1 MKITVL
7 IENTAPE
14 GSGLAFEHG
23 LSLLLNYKDKTIL
36 LDTGSSGD
44 FADNAEKLG
53 VDLKAVDFGVLSHGH
68 YDHGDGLRRFF
79 RENETAPFYIR
90 QGADAPLF
98 SVDDRGVRYIGVHRE
113 IWEESGSRFRPTSGK
128 FSLGDGLWLTS
139 CTHRDPAFTGRAVNL
154 VYKRGEDDFV
164 PDDYRHEQSLVCE
177 TEKGLIVF
185 NSCSHAGVVNIIRDV
200 LADFPGQQVYAM
212 VGGLHMFGR
221 GESGMNCTPD
231 YVFSVAD
238 ELKKL
243 GVTEIHT
250 GHCTGEPAL
259 ALMRQRFGEGCT
271 ALTGG
276 QVFSF

>member
-1 MKITVL
+1 MNVTVL

-23 LSLLLNYKDKTIL
+23 LSLYLTYQDKKIL
-36 LDTGSSGD
+36 LDAGSSGA
-44 FADNAEKLG
+44 FADNAALLG
-53 VDLKAVDFGVLSHGH
+53 VDLKGVDLGVLSHGH

-79 RENETAPFYIR
+79 RENDSARVYTRA
-90 QGADAPLF
+90 GADGPLF
-98 SVDDRGVRYIGVHRE
+98 SVDDRGVRYIGVHRD
-113 IWEESGSRFRPTSGK
+113 IWEESSDRFIPTTGK
-128 FSLGDGLWLTS
+128 FSLGEGLWLTS
-139 CTHRDPAFTGRAVNL
+139 CTHRDEAFTGRAGNL
-154 VYKRGEDDFV
+154 VYKRGEIDFL

-200 LADFPGQQVYAM
+200 LADFPGKGVYAM

-221 GESGMNCTPD
+221 GESGMNCTPE

-238 ELKKL
+238 ELKRL
-243 GVTEIHT
+243 GVQEIHT

-259 ALMRQRFGEGCT
+259 ALMRERFGENCT

-276 QVFSF
+276 QSFGF